1 MVELIQQY
9 LEALRK
15 ARREPGAES
24 ELERIYME
32 VLRVDP
38 NHPLAKL
45 HELMAEG
52 VSFNIT
58 EQVRALL
65 AEEITSLNQTSNDQN
80 AE

>member
-15 ARREPGAES
+15 TQEEPGMEGQ
-24 ELERIYME
+24 LEQIYME
-32 VLRVDP
+32 VLRIDP
-38 NHPLAKL
+38 NHRLAKL

-58 EQVRALL
+58 EQVRELL
-65 AEEITSLNQTSNDQN
+65 AQELEQTSKDQDQN
-80 AE
+80 